1 MTSASSSAP
10 PDAVRSQ
17 AIAAR
22 TLRTHRLILSARQ
35 FGTMIGLV
43 VLCAVLWILTP
54 HFLTVSNL
62 LNVAEQTSINAVV
75 AVGMTF
81 VILSGGIDL
90 SVGSIV
96 ALAGVV
102 LGTALQGGQPL
113 YVAVPLALAAGLAC
127 GLANG
132 ALISWGGLPP
142 FIVTLGTM
150 SIARGAALLFTEGRP
165 VSGFDPSFRVIATG
179 RLGFIPAPV
188 IVMAL
193 VYVVA
198 NFVLARTTFGRYV
211 YAIGGNEEATR
222 LSGVAVRFHKTMIY
236 GVSGLM
242 SAVAA
247 VVLTA
252 RLNSAQPIAGMMYE
266 LDAIAATVI
275 GGTSLMG
282 GDGTLGGTLV
292 GALIMGVL
300 RNGLNLLGVSS
311 FLQQI
316 VIGGVIVVAVL
327 LDTMLKRKN
336 RT

>member
-1 MTSASSSAP
+1 MAASALS
-10 PDAVRSQ
+10 
-17 AIAAR
+17 
-22 TLRTHRLILSARQ
+22 SARQ
-35 FGTMIGLV
+35 FGTLIGLV
-43 VLCAVLWILTP
+43 LLSAVLWALTP
-54 HFLTVSNL
+54 HFLTIPNL
-62 LNVAEQTSINAVV
+62 VNVAQQTSINAVV

-96 ALAGVV
+96 ALSGVV
-102 LGTALQGGQPL
+102 LGTALQSGQAL
-113 YVAVPLALAAGLAC
+113 PLALALALGVGVIC

-132 ALISWGGLPP
+132 VLISWGNLPP
-142 FIVTLGTM
+142 FIVTLGMM
-150 SIARGAALLFTEGRP
+150 SIARGMALVFTEGRP
-165 VSGFDPSFRVIATG
+165 VSGFSEDFRSVATSNVAYV
-179 RLGFIPAPV
+179 PAPV
-188 IVMAL
+188 AIMIVVYLIAHL
-193 VYVVA
+193 V
-198 NFVLARTTFGRYV
+198 LTRTTFGRYV

-222 LSGVAVRFHKTMIY
+222 LSGVQVRVHKTVIY
-236 GVSGLM
+236 GVAGLM

-247 VVLTA
+247 VILTA

-282 GDGTLGGTLV
+282 GEGTLV
-292 GALIMGVL
+292 GTLIGALIMGVL

-316 VIGGVIVVAVL
+316 VIGAVIVGAVL
-327 LDTMLKRKN
+327 VDTMLKRH

>member
-1 MTSASSSAP
+1 
-10 PDAVRSQ
+10 VNR
-17 AIAAR
+17 
-22 TLRTHRLILSARQ
+22 ARQ
-35 FGTMIGLV
+35 FGTLIGLV
-43 VLCAVLWILTP
+43 ALCLVLWILTP
-54 HFLTVSNL
+54 YFLTVSNL
-62 LNVAEQTSINAVV
+62 LNVAEQTSINAIV

-81 VILSGGIDL
+81 VIVSGGIDL

-96 ALAGVV
+96 ALTGVV
-102 LGTALQGGQPL
+102 LGMALHAEQ
-113 YVAVPLALAAGLAC
+113 PLALALTVTLLTGAICGQVNGL
-127 GLANG
+127 LVS
-132 ALISWGGLPP
+132 LGGLPP

-150 SIARGAALLFTEGRP
+150 SIARGTALLVTEGRP
-165 VSGFDPSFRVIATG
+165 ISGFPAAFRLLATG
-179 RLGFIPAPV
+179 RAGFVPAPV
-188 IVMAL
+188 IATAVVYL
-193 VYVVA
+193 VA
-198 NFVLARTTFGRYV
+198 HLVLTRTTFGRYV

-236 GVSGLM
+236 VVSGVT

-247 VVLTA
+247 VILTA

-282 GDGTLGGTLV
+282 GEGTLAGTLV

-327 LDTMLKRKN
+327 LDTVLKRKH
-336 RT
+336 RA

>member
-1 MTSASSSAP
+1 M
-10 PDAVRSQ
+10 
-17 AIAAR
+17 IA
-22 TLRTHRLILSARQ
+22 ARQ
-35 FGTMIGLV
+35 FGTVIGLAA
-43 VLCAVLWILTP
+43 LCVVLWILTP
-54 HFLTVSNL
+54 YFMTVSNL
-62 LNVAEQTSINAVV
+62 LNIAEQTSINAIV

-96 ALAGVV
+96 ALSGVV
-102 LGTALQGGQPL
+102 LGSALQGGQPVP
-113 YVAVPLALAAGLAC
+113 VALLLALVVGLAC
-127 GLANG
+127 GLGNG

-150 SIARGAALLFTEGRP
+150 SIARGAALLYTEGRP
-165 VSGFDPSFRVIATG
+165 VSGFDAAFRVLATG
-179 RLGFIPAPV
+179 RVGFIPAPV
-188 IVMAL
+188 IAMVV
-193 VYVVA
+193 VYA
-198 NFVLARTTFGRYV
+198 IAHFGLTRTTFGRYV

-222 LSGVAVRFHKTMIY
+222 LSGVAIRFHKTMIY

-242 SAVAA
+242 SAAAA
-247 VVLTA
+247 VILTA

-282 GDGTLGGTLV
+282 GDGSLGGTLV

-311 FLQQI
+311 FIQQL
-316 VIGGVIVVAVL
+316 VIGAVIILAVL
-327 LDTMLKRKN
+327 MDMAFKRPKK
-336 RT
+336 

>member
-1 MTSASSSAP
+1 MSG
-10 PDAVRSQ
+10 
-17 AIAAR
+17 
-22 TLRTHRLILSARQ
+22 ARQ
-35 FGTMIGLV
+35 FGTLIGLA
-43 VLCAVLWILTP
+43 VLCAILWILTP
-54 HFLTVSNL
+54 YFLTVSNL
-62 LNVAEQTSINAVV
+62 LNIAEQTSINAIV

-113 YVAVPLALAAGLAC
+113 PVALVLAAAVGLAC
-127 GLANG
+127 GLGNG
-132 ALISWGGLPP
+132 ALVSWGGLPP

-165 VSGFDPSFRVIATG
+165 VSGFDPGFRMLATG
-179 RLGFIPAPV
+179 RVAFIPAPV
-188 IVMAL
+188 IATIL
-193 VYVVA
+193 VYA
-198 NFVLARTTFGRYV
+198 IAHFVLTRTTFGRYV

-222 LSGVAVRFHKTMIY
+222 LSGVAIRFHKTMIY

-242 SAVAA
+242 SAIAA
-247 VVLTA
+247 IILTA
-252 RLNSAQPIAGMMYE
+252 RLNSAQPIAGINYE

-282 GDGTLGGTLV
+282 GEGTLAGTLV

-316 VIGGVIVVAVL
+316 VIGAVIVVAVL
-327 LDTMLKRKN
+327 LDTILKRRN

>member
-1 MTSASSSAP
+1 MTIAHRAQMTAAAAP
-10 PDAVRSQ
+10 RGQLLLP
-17 AIAAR
+17 
-22 TLRTHRLILSARQ
+22 ARQ
-35 FGTMIGLV
+35 FGTLIGLV
-43 VLCAVLWILTP
+43 ALCAVLWILTP

-62 LNVAEQTSINAVV
+62 LNVTEQTSINAIV

-90 SVGSIV
+90 SVGSLV

-102 LGTALQGGQPL
+102 LGTGLQSGQPL
-113 YVAVPLALAAGLAC
+113 PLALALALAAGVAC
-127 GLANG
+127 GLGNG

-165 VSGFDPSFRVIATG
+165 ISGFDESFRVLATG
-179 RLGFIPAPV
+179 RAGFVPAPV
-188 IVMAL
+188 VAMAV
-193 VYVVA
+193 VYA
-198 NFVLARTTFGRYV
+198 AAHFVLSRTTFGRYV

-222 LSGVAVRFHKTMIY
+222 LSGVPVRFHKTIIY

-242 SAVAA
+242 SATAA
-247 VVLTA
+247 VILTA

-282 GDGTLGGTLV
+282 GDGNLGGTLV

-316 VIGGVIVVAVL
+316 VIGGVIIVAVL
-327 LDTMLKRKN
+327 LDTVLKRKN

>member
-1 MTSASSSAP
+1 MKN
-10 PDAVRSQ
+10 
-17 AIAAR
+17 
-22 TLRTHRLILSARQ
+22 ARQ
-35 FGTMIGLV
+35 FGTLIGLA
-43 VLCAVLWILTP
+43 VLCAILWILTP
-54 HFLTVSNL
+54 YFLTVSNL
-62 LNVAEQTSINAVV
+62 LNVAEQTSINAIV

-96 ALAGVV
+96 ALSGVV
-102 LGTALQGGQPL
+102 LGASLKSDQPML
-113 YVAVPLALAAGLAC
+113 VGVIVASLVGLAC
-127 GLANG
+127 GLGNG
-132 ALISWGGLPP
+132 ALVSWGGLPP

-165 VSGFDPSFRVIATG
+165 VSGFDAGFRALATG
-179 RLGFIPAPV
+179 RAGFIPAPV
-188 IVMAL
+188 IVMLL
-193 VYVVA
+193 VYLA
-198 NFVLARTTFGRYV
+198 AHFVLSRTTFGRYV

-222 LSGVAVRFHKTMIY
+222 LSGVAIRFHKTMIY

-247 VVLTA
+247 IILTA

-282 GDGTLGGTLV
+282 GEGSLGGTLV

-327 LDTMLKRKN
+327 LDTILKRRN
-336 RT
+336 RSI

>member
-1 MTSASSSAP
+1 MN
-10 PDAVRSQ
+10 R
-17 AIAAR
+17 AR
-22 TLRTHRLILSARQ
+22 R
-35 FGTMIGLV
+35 FGTVIGLV
-43 VLCAVLWILTP
+43 VLCAILWILTP
-54 HFLTVSNL
+54 YFLTVSNL
-62 LNVAEQTSINAVV
+62 LNIAEQTSINAIV

-102 LGTALQGGQPL
+102 LGLALRDEQPL
-113 YVAVPLALAAGLAC
+113 PLALALTLAAGLVC
-127 GLANG
+127 GLVNG
-132 ALISWGGLPP
+132 LLVSLGGLPP

-150 SIARGAALLFTEGRP
+150 SIARGAALLVTEGRP
-165 VSGFDPSFRVIATG
+165 ISGFAASFRVLATG
-179 RLGFIPAPV
+179 RVGFVPAPV
-188 IVMAL
+188 IATAVVYLAAHVAL
-193 VYVVA
+193 A
-198 NFVLARTTFGRYV
+198 GTTFGRYV

-242 SAVAA
+242 SAIAA
-247 VVLTA
+247 VILTA

-282 GDGTLGGTLV
+282 GDGTLAGTLV

-327 LDTMLKRKN
+327 LDTVLKRN
-336 RT
+336 RM

>member
-1 MTSASSSAP
+1 MAKPSLA
-10 PDAVRSQ
+10 
-17 AIAAR
+17 
-22 TLRTHRLILSARQ
+22 SARQ
-35 FGTMIGLV
+35 FGTLIGL
-43 VLCAVLWILTP
+43 LLLSAVLWALTP

-62 LNVAEQTSINAVV
+62 LNVAQQTSINAIV

-81 VILSGGIDL
+81 VIISGGIDL

-102 LGTALQGGQPL
+102 LGTLLQDGQSVTIALM
-113 YVAVPLALAAGLAC
+113 AALAVGTAC
-127 GLANG
+127 GLVNG

-142 FIVTLGTM
+142 FIVTLGMM
-150 SIARGAALLFTEGRP
+150 SVARGMALVFTEGRP
-165 VSGFDPSFRVIATG
+165 VSGFDDGFRSVATG
-179 RLGFIPAPV
+179 TVGFMPSPV
-188 IVMAL
+188 IVTVV
-193 VYVVA
+193 VYLLAHVV
-198 NFVLARTTFGRYV
+198 LTRTTFGRHV
-211 YAIGGNEEATR
+211 YAMGGNEEATR
-222 LSGVAVRFHKTMIY
+222 LSGVNVRRQKMLIY

-242 SAVAA
+242 SAVATIILA
-247 VVLTA
+247 A

-282 GDGTLGGTLV
+282 GEGTLAGTLV

-316 VIGGVIVVAVL
+316 VIGAVIVGAVL
-327 LDTMLKRKN
+327 VDTVLKRH
-336 RT
+336 RV

>member
-1 MTSASSSAP
+1 MN
-10 PDAVRSQ
+10 R
-17 AIAAR
+17 AR
-22 TLRTHRLILSARQ
+22 R
-35 FGTMIGLV
+35 FGTVIGLV
-43 VLCAVLWILTP
+43 VLCAILWILTP
-54 HFLTVSNL
+54 YFLTVSNL
-62 LNVAEQTSINAVV
+62 LNVAEQTSINAIV

-90 SVGSIV
+90 SVGSLV
-96 ALAGVV
+96 ALAGVI
-102 LGTALQGGQPL
+102 LGVALRDGQ
-113 YVAVPLALAAGLAC
+113 PLALALTAALAAGVVC
-127 GLANG
+127 GLGNG
-132 ALISWGGLPP
+132 LLVSQGGLPP

-150 SIARGAALLFTEGRP
+150 SIARGAALLVTEGRP
-165 VSGFDPSFRVIATG
+165 ISGFAPSFRVLATG
-179 RLGFIPAPV
+179 RAGFVPAPV
-188 IVMAL
+188 IATAVVYLAAHVAL
-193 VYVVA
+193 T
-198 NFVLARTTFGRYV
+198 RTTFGRYV

-236 GVSGLM
+236 AVSGLM
-242 SAVAA
+242 SATAA
-247 VVLTA
+247 VILTA

-282 GDGTLGGTLV
+282 GDGTLAGTLV

-327 LDTMLKRKN
+327 LDTVLKR
-336 RT
+336 RRV

>member
-1 MTSASSSAP
+1 MN
-10 PDAVRSQ
+10 R
-17 AIAAR
+17 AR
-22 TLRTHRLILSARQ
+22 R
-35 FGTMIGLV
+35 FGTVIGLV
-43 VLCAVLWILTP
+43 VLCAILWILTP
-54 HFLTVSNL
+54 YFLTVSNL
-62 LNVAEQTSINAVV
+62 LNIAEQTSINAIV

-102 LGTALQGGQPL
+102 LGLALRDEQ
-113 YVAVPLALAAGLAC
+113 PLALALALTLAAGLVC
-127 GLANG
+127 GLVNG
-132 ALISWGGLPP
+132 LLVSLGGLPP

-150 SIARGAALLFTEGRP
+150 SIARGAALLVTEGRP
-165 VSGFDPSFRVIATG
+165 ISGFAASFRVLATG
-179 RLGFIPAPV
+179 RVGFVPAPV
-188 IVMAL
+188 IATAVVYLAAHVAL
-193 VYVVA
+193 A
-198 NFVLARTTFGRYV
+198 GTTFGRYV

-242 SAVAA
+242 SAIAA
-247 VVLTA
+247 VILTA

-282 GDGTLGGTLV
+282 GDGTLAGTLV

-327 LDTMLKRKN
+327 LDTVLKRN
-336 RT
+336 RM

>member
-1 MTSASSSAP
+1 MN
-10 PDAVRSQ
+10 R
-17 AIAAR
+17 
-22 TLRTHRLILSARQ
+22 ARQ
-35 FGTMIGLV
+35 FGTLIGLA
-43 VLCAVLWILTP
+43 VLCAILWILTP
-54 HFLTVSNL
+54 YFLTVSNL
-62 LNVAEQTSINAVV
+62 LNVAEQTSINAIV

-96 ALAGVV
+96 AFSGVV
-102 LGTALQGGQPL
+102 LGIALRAGQPI
-113 YVAVPLALAAGLAC
+113 AAAIAAALAIGAMC
-127 GLANG
+127 GLGNG
-132 ALISWGGLPP
+132 LLVTLGGLPP

-150 SIARGAALLFTEGRP
+150 SIARGAALLVTEGRP
-165 VSGFDPSFRVIATG
+165 ISGFAASFRVLATG
-179 RLGFIPAPV
+179 RAGFVPAPV
-188 IVMAL
+188 IATAAVYL
-193 VYVVA
+193 VA
-198 NFVLARTTFGRYV
+198 QLVLARTTFGRYV

-236 GVSGLM
+236 AVSGLM
-242 SAVAA
+242 SAIAA
-247 VVLTA
+247 VILTA

-282 GDGTLGGTLV
+282 GEGTLGGTLI

-316 VIGGVIVVAVL
+316 VIGGVIVVSVL
-327 LDTMLKRKN
+327 IDTVLKRKN

>member
-1 MTSASSSAP
+1 M
-10 PDAVRSQ
+10 
-17 AIAAR
+17 
-22 TLRTHRLILSARQ
+22 ARQ
-35 FGTMIGLV
+35 FGTAIGLV
-43 VLCAVLWILTP
+43 VLCAVLWALTP
-54 HFLTVSNL
+54 YFLTVSNL
-62 LNVAEQTSINAVV
+62 LNVAQQTSINAIV

-81 VILSGGIDL
+81 VIISGGIDL

-96 ALAGVV
+96 ALSGVV

-113 YVAVPLALAAGLAC
+113 SIAIAGALATGVAC
-127 GLANG
+127 GLVNG
-132 ALISWGGLPP
+132 ALVSVGGLPP
-142 FIVTLGTM
+142 FIATLGMM
-150 SIARGAALLFTEGRP
+150 SVARGAALVFTEGRP
-165 VSGFDPSFRVIATG
+165 VSGFDEGFRSLATG
-179 RLGFIPAPV
+179 SVGFIPAPV
-188 IVMAL
+188 VAMIL
-193 VYVVA
+193 VYA
-198 NFVLARTTFGRYV
+198 AAHLVLTRTTFGRYV

-236 GVSGLM
+236 GVSGSM

-247 VVLTA
+247 IVLTA

-282 GDGTLGGTLV
+282 GEGTLAGTLV

-316 VIGGVIVVAVL
+316 VIGAVIVGAVL
-327 LDTMLKRKN
+327 VDTVLKRQH
-336 RT
+336 RSHY